1 VTTPARNPFY
11 HQDNPAGSSP
21 FVPEMPGTAA
31 AGKTPVGGAGMGD
44 GIARVERVERVVKP
58 WGQEE
63 IFAVLEGQYVGK
75 ILHIKAGGVLSL
87 QQHRAKDETI
97 AVEAGQITMEYGSDP
112 GRLTSVTMN
121 PGDRLL
127 IRALV
132 VHRITAITDSRVLE
146 ASTAREGWRKDIVRF
161 DDRYGRKGTTAP

>member
-1 VTTPARNPFY
+1 MTTPSRNPFY
-11 HQDNPAGSSP
+11 HQDNPTGSAP
-21 FVPEMPGTAA
+21 FASSSDQ
-31 AGKTPVGGAGMGD
+31 GD
-44 GIARVERVERVVKP
+44 GIARVERNERVVKP

-63 IFAVLEGQYVGK
+63 IFALLEGQYVGK
-75 ILHIKAGGVLSL
+75 VLHIKAGGVLSL

-97 AVEAGQITMEYGSDP
+97 AVQSGQITMEYGPDP
-112 GRLTSVTMN
+112 SRLTSVTMK

-161 DDRYGRKGTTAP
+161 EDRYGRKGTSAP